1 MRNSLLLLAAIGL
14 TVLSWGLYGPVLQT
28 GQAAMSLVPPE
39 VARLR
44 PFVCVGLAY
53 FLIGVIVAGLWL
65 HFRGEKG
72 QWTLP
77 GIIWSLAG
85 GALGAVGA
93 LGIILA
99 FTFGGRP
106 IYVMPLVFGGAP
118 VVNAFL
124 TIYMARRVKEIGPWF
139 LAALIIVILGATVV
153 LVFAPHRAP
162 AAAHAAE
169 STTAAAA
176 AQPTAASSTVQRAA
190 GEFGAW
196 FAQLLSI
203 ALAVVSWGS
212 YGPVLHKGQ
221 AAMQHS
227 RLRPLICVGLAYFV
241 IAVVV
246 PNMILAEAPEASSY
260 ASLGTLWSLA
270 AGAFGAAGALGIIM
284 AFNFGGKPVFIMP
297 LVFGG
302 APVVNALYS
311 VARHSL
317 WSQINPF
324 FWAGMILVITG
335 AVMVLVLA
343 PRGEKVPARPDLN
356 DKHKEPKPLETAE
369 HAGANV
375 DGSGAGEPLARG

>member
-1 MRNSLLLLAAIGL
+1 MRSSIWLLASIGL
-14 TVLSWGLYGPVLQT
+14 TILCWGLYGPVLQT
-28 GQAAMSLVPPE
+28 GQAGMSLNLPLE

-65 HFRGEKG
+65 HLHGEKG
-72 QWTLP
+72 EWTLT

-85 GALGAVGA
+85 GAVGAIGA
-93 LGIILA
+93 LGIVLA

-124 TIYMARRVKEIGPWF
+124 TIYLARRVKEIGPLF
-139 LAALIIVILGATVV
+139 LAALIIVILGAVVV

-162 AAAHAAE
+162 AAEHSTAPRAE
-169 STTAAAA
+169 AAAA
-176 AQPTAASSTVQRAA
+176 ANVARSSVQQAAI
-190 GEFGAW
+190 GFGTW
-196 FAQLLSI
+196 VAQLLAI

-221 AAMQHS
+221 AAMHHS

-246 PNMILAEAPEASSY
+246 PNMILAEVPEKSSY
-260 ASLGTLWSLA
+260 ANVGTLWSLA
-270 AGAFGAAGALGIIM
+270 AGAFGALGALGIIL
-284 AFNFGGKPVFIMP
+284 AFNFGGRPVFIMP

-311 VARHSL
+311 VARGGL
-317 WSQINPF
+317 WGQINPF

-335 AVMVLVLA
+335 AVMILVFA
-343 PRGEKVPARPDLN
+343 PRGEKSP
-356 DKHKEPKPLETAE
+356 EPRVESP
-369 HAGANV
+369 
-375 DGSGAGEPLARG
+375 EPVSTHDPTQAVASDS